1 MSEQNKEQ
9 VNETF
14 YTQSEETVLEKM
26 GSSMEGLSDE
36 EAQQR
41 LADYGENALAEG
53 KKKSML
59 VKFFEQFKDFMIL
72 VLLAAA
78 VISAFFSHDIVDS
91 VIILLVVVLNAVFG
105 VLQEAKAE
113 EAIEALK
120 EMSSP
125 NANIRRGGHTRTV
138 KSDELVPG
146 DIVLLEAGDVVPADL
161 RILEAASL
169 KIEEAA
175 LTGESV
181 PVEKKTGILPQSE
194 QEIGIGDRINM
205 AYSNSNVT
213 YGRGTG
219 VVVGTGM
226 NTEVGKIAGMLSGE
240 KEQETPLKRNLNQLG
255 KVLTIAILI
264 IAVVMFVVGMLNGRE
279 WVDML
284 LTSISLAVAAIPEG
298 LPAIVTIILAL
309 GTQKM
314 AKKKAIVRKLPAVET
329 LGSTDIICSDKT
341 GTLTLNQM
349 TVEALYTN
357 GRLAPAAEE
366 VPLDNMALK
375 IMTYANDTKIA
386 EDGTLIG
393 DPTET
398 ALVQFGLEHDFNVT
412 ERVEAEPRVAEIPFD
427 SDRKLMTTV
436 HQLPDGRYLVAVK
449 GAPDE
454 LLKRC
459 SSILLDNQPT
469 AMTPQHR
476 QEILSNNTQMA
487 KQALRVLGMAYKLAD
502 AIPVDMSSEK
512 VETELIFAGLVGMI
526 DPERQEAAQAVK
538 VAKEAG
544 IRPIMITGDH
554 GETAEAIA
562 GRLGIIQPG
571 DDGAV
576 ITGAELNELSDEEF
590 AKTVGRY
597 SVYARVSPE
606 HKVRIV
612 KAWQNEGKVVAM
624 TGDGVN
630 DAPALKA
637 ADIGIGMGITGT
649 EVSKG
654 ASDMVLADDNFS
666 TIIVAVEEGR
676 KVFSNIQ
683 KTIQYL
689 LSANLAEVLTL
700 FIATM
705 LNWDTLLPVHLL
717 WINLVTDTFPAI
729 ALGVEPAEND
739 VMKQN
744 PRGKNS
750 NFFSGGVL
758 TNVIYQGVLQGGL
771 ILFVYH
777 LAITNPAHT
786 AINMPQLSAQALYD
800 LQHGDALTMAFA
812 TLGLIQLLH
821 AFNVKSIH
829 ESIFKVGV
837 FRNKTFNWA
846 LLISALLLTATII
859 IPGFNDLFRVTPLD
873 PYQWL
878 IVAVAA
884 FSIIPI
890 VEVVKLIQR
899 SLKKQA
905 V

>member
-1 MSEQNKEQ
+1 MSEQRRVQLSEA
-9 VNETF
+9 F
-14 YTQSEETVLEKM
+14 YTQSEEIVLEKM
-26 GSSMEGLSDE
+26 TTSVDGLSEE
-36 EAQQR
+36 EARKR
-41 LADYGENALAEG
+41 LTEYGKNALEEG
-53 KKKSML
+53 KKKSIF
-59 VKFFEQFKDFMIL
+59 VKFLEQFKDFMII

-78 VISAFFSHDIVDS
+78 VISALFSHEIVDS
-91 VIILLVVVLNAVFG
+91 VIILLVVVLNAIFG
-105 VLQEAKAE
+105 VVQEAKAE

-125 NANIRRGGHTRTV
+125 NANVRRDGHALSV

-146 DIVLLEAGDVVPADL
+146 DIVLLDAGDVVPADL
-161 RILEAASL
+161 RLLEAASL

-181 PVEKKTGILPQSE
+181 PVEKKAGTLEQSA
-194 QEIGIGDRINM
+194 QEIGIGDRLNM

-213 YGRGTG
+213 YGRGVG

-226 NTEVGKIAGMLSGE
+226 NTEVGKIAGMLAGE
-240 KEQETPLKRNLNQLG
+240 KEQETPLKQNLNQLG
-255 KVLTIAILI
+255 KVLTVAILI
-264 IAVVMFVVGMLNGRE
+264 IAVIMFAVGLANGRD

-314 AKKKAIVRKLPAVET
+314 AKKNAIVRKLPAVET

-349 TVEALYTN
+349 TVEVLYAN
-357 GRLAPAAEE
+357 NYLAPASQA
-366 VPLDNMALK
+366 VSSDNMALK
-375 IMTYANDTKIA
+375 IMTFANDTKISQ
-386 EDGTLIG
+386 DGTLIG

-398 ALVQFGLEHDFNVT
+398 ALVQFGLDHSFNVT
-412 ERVEAEPRVAEIPFD
+412 EKVMAEPRVAEIPFD

-436 HQLPDGRYLVAVK
+436 HQLENGKYLIAVK

-459 SSILLDNQPT
+459 SQIEINGQTAVISENDRKEILL
-469 AMTPQHR
+469 
-476 QEILSNNTQMA
+476 NNTKMA
-487 KQALRVLGMAYKLAD
+487 KQALRVLGMAYNYAD
-502 AIPVDMSSEK
+502 TVPSEMTSES
-512 VETELIFAGLVGMI
+512 VEKDLIFAGLVGMI
-526 DPERQEAAQAVK
+526 DPERKEAAAAVK

-554 GETAEAIA
+554 RETAEAIA
-562 GRLGIIQPG
+562 ARLGIIKEG
-571 DDGAV
+571 DDAAV
-576 ITGAELNELSDEEF
+576 ITGAELNNLSDEVF
-590 AKTVGRY
+590 ASTVGKY

-729 ALGVEPAEND
+729 ALGVEPAESD
-739 VMKQN
+739 VMKQV

-758 TNVIYQGVLQGGL
+758 SSVIYQGVLQGGL

-786 AINMPQLSAQALYD
+786 AINMPNLSAQALYD

-812 TLGLIQLLH
+812 ALGLIQLLH

-829 ESIFKVGV
+829 ESIFTVGL
-837 FRNKTFNWA
+837 FKNKTFNWA
-846 LLISALLLTATII
+846 LLISALLLTATIVV
-859 IPGFNDLFRVTPLD
+859 PGFNDLFRVTTLD
-873 PYQWL
+873 PYQWM
-878 IVAVAA
+878 IVVLASV
-884 FSIIPI
+884 SIIPI
-890 VEVVKLIQR
+890 VEIVKLVQR
-899 SLKKQA
+899 RTGKA
-905 V
+905 